1 MCQSIC
7 SPQSPSAPNTSRDKT
22 KQGEK
27 MNTTK
32 WILISLIAI
41 SYVAYLVWEN
51 KREKS
56 KDKAPLVVEEVR
68 DVNPINNASTLA
80 SLPLNFGKQVEIGLE
95 DLVHAQ
101 NRTTHA
107 VRAFVRFLFI
117 QLSGITLATIFWEA
131 SNLSIDQE
139 RCASSGEKCSGNT
152 FLQVVSVV
160 TAIISVILSSR
171 AGWSELSK
179 SDIPI
184 EQEESFESES
194 RLR

>member
-1 MCQSIC
+1 
-7 SPQSPSAPNTSRDKT
+7 
-22 KQGEK
+22 

-32 WILISLIAI
+32 WILISLIVI
-41 SYVAYLVWEN
+41 SYAAYLAWEN
-51 KREKS
+51 NREKL
-56 KDKAPLVVEEVR
+56 KDKASLEIEEVR
-68 DVNPINNASTLA
+68 DVYPINKASALT
-80 SLPLNFGKQVEIGLE
+80 SLPPNFSKQVEIGLE

-131 SNLSIDQE
+131 SNLFIDQE

-152 FLQVVSVV
+152 FLQVVSAI
-160 TAIISVILSSR
+160 TAIIGVIVSSR